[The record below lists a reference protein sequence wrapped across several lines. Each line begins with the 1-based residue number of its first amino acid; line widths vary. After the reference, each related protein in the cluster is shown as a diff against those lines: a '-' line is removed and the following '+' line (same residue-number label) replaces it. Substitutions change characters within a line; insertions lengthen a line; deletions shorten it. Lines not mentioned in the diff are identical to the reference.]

1 MQIGGLKKISFSD
14 YPGKISC
21 VVFILGCNFR
31 CPWCYT
37 AEYVLPELIK
47 KQPRIPEEKF
57 FDYLRE
63 KKSLLEAVCLSGG
76 EPTIHPE
83 LPKFVEKIKKFNFL
97 VKLETNGSN
106 PEMLKELIEKKLID
120 YVSLDIKAPKEK
132 YSKLIGLFK
141 DGLEGRFLE
150 GEILK
155 RIEKSI
161 QILKEGK
168 IDYEFKTTLVPGFL
182 GKEEIIEIVRW
193 IGPAKKYCLQNFWP
207 EKTIDPRFRKMK
219 PFPLEYLAEIKRII
233 SPFFEICEILP

>member
-1 MQIGGLKKISFSD
+1 MEIGGLKKISFSD

-21 VVFILGCNFR
+21 VVFLLGCNFR
-31 CPWCYT
+31 CPWCYS

-47 KQPRIPEEKF
+47 KQPRVSEKEF
-57 FDYLRE
+57 FDFLKE
-63 KKSLLEAVCLSGG
+63 KKQFLEGVCISGG
-76 EPTIHPE
+76 EPTIHSE
-83 LPKFVEKIKKFNFL
+83 LPEFIKKIKKLNFL

-106 PEMLKELIEKKLID
+106 PEMLRKLIDEKLID

-141 DGLEGRFLE
+141 NGLEGKFLE
-150 GEILK
+150 EQIVK

-161 QILKEGK
+161 WILKEEK

-182 GKEEIIEIVRW
+182 GREEVVEIVKW
-193 IGPAKKYCLQNFWP
+193 IGTAKKYCLQNFWP

-219 PFPLEYLAEIKRII
+219 PFPLEYLAEIKRQIA
-233 SPFFEICEILP
+233 PFFEICEVLP